1 MSSIKCAILNNGTPL
16 NKIYTALVNHMNRFL
31 PFIMLLMTAP
41 AANAGAL
48 THKISS
54 SVQLTV
60 DAAASNVTRLGNSYS
75 ISGTNVGTSDGTTA
89 GMLSTGTISSGV
101 YAPGTISANQ
111 LSATNGEAFSFSTAF
126 TPGDAIPTSAVT
138 VGDVANY
145 GNITSTSA
153 GTAGSLAGTIATT
166 GALTITAGG
175 AGTNAT
181 GQFVSELSILH

>member
-1 MSSIKCAILNNGTPL
+1 
-16 NKIYTALVNHMNRFL
+16 
-31 PFIMLLMTAP
+31 MLLMTAS

-60 DAAASNVTRLGNSYS
+60 DAAATNVTRLGNSYS
-75 ISGTNVGTSDGTTA
+75 ISGNNVATSDGTTS
-89 GMLSTGTISSGV
+89 GVISSGTITSGL
-101 YAPGTISANQ
+101 YSPGTISASQ
-111 LSATNGEAFSFSTAF
+111 LSPTSGEAFSFSTAF
-126 TPGDAIPTSAVT
+126 TQGDAIPTSAVT

-153 GTAGSLAGTIATT
+153 GVAGSLAGTIATT
-166 GALTITAGG
+166 GAITLTAGG

-181 GQFVSELSILH
+181 GQFVSELSIIH

>member
-1 MSSIKCAILNNGTPL
+1 MK
-16 NKIYTALVNHMNRFL
+16 RFL

-60 DAAASNVTRLGNSYS
+60 DAAATNVTRLGNSYS

-89 GMLSTGTISSGV
+89 GMLSTGAISSGL
-101 YAPGTISANQ
+101 YTPGAISANQ

-126 TPGDAIPTSAVT
+126 TQGDAIPTSAPT
-138 VGDVANY
+138 VGAVANF
-145 GNITSTSA
+145 GNITSTAA
-153 GTAGSLAGTIATT
+153 GSAGSLAGTIGTN

-181 GQFVSELSILH
+181 GQFVSELTILH